1 MGAVAAVDALHK
13 VVAARVI
20 AVYDQIDAGAVQRDG
35 VKAREDAHIVHAGVL
50 GHGAAVAVNGKILH
64 DGDIG
69 NLARKVLC
77 HGGGGVCHGFKEGV
91 LLGAVLPQDVLIG
104 DLAAGMD
111 VRLAG
116 AGRAADGQL
125 LERTAVAAIG

>member
-69 NLARKVLC
+69 DLARKVLC

-91 LLGAVLPQDVLIG
+91 LFGAVLPQDVPVWMYVLPAL
-104 DLAAGMD
+104 DAQPMD
-111 VRLAG
+111 SCLSAPP
-116 AGRAADGQL
+116 
-125 LERTAVAAIG
+125 